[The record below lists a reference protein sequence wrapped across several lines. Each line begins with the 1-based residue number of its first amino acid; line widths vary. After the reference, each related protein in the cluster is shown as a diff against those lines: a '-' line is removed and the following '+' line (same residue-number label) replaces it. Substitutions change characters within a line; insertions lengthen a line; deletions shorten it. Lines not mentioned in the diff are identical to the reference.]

1 MPGSTFD
8 DLQTHNASL
17 IMKSLEVGVFAGP
30 STAPAVTTLTDP
42 TSKLLMAL
50 PAGYGDLGWLSDD
63 GAQFSSDISTSD
75 ITGAGSTAPLR
86 SDITA
91 DTTTLQVACLETNM
105 QSIGIY
111 TGQDMTAVVPN
122 ATSGEVSIAKPT
134 RPVSKFYRV
143 LAIGVDFV
151 DGAGEFY
158 VGRFLPNMKV
168 TDKDDQAFQSS
179 DDSPVTWSV
188 TLTAFEDS
196 TLGYAEKYFW
206 GGPGWFAKLAAMG
219 FTIDDG

>member
-8 DLQTHNASL
+8 DLQSHNASL
-17 IMKSLEVGVFAGP
+17 IMKSLEVGVYVGP

-50 PAGYGDLGWLSDD
+50 PTGWGDLGWLSDD

-86 SDITA
+86 SDITG

-111 TGQDMTAVVPN
+111 TGQDMTAVVPDV
-122 ATSGEVSIAKPT
+122 TSGEVSIAKPT
-134 RPVSKFYRV
+134 RPVSTFYRV

-168 TDKDDQAFQSS
+168 TDKDDQAYQSS

-206 GGPGWFAKLAAMG
+206 GGPGWFAKLEAMG
-219 FTIDDG
+219 FTVTP

>member
-8 DLQTHNASL
+8 DLQKHNAGL
-17 IMKSLEVGVFAGP
+17 IMKSLEVGVFVGP

-42 TSKLLMAL
+42 TSKLLMEL
-50 PAGYGDLGWLSDD
+50 PTGWGDLGWLSDD
-63 GAQFSSDISTSD
+63 GAQFSSDINTSD

-111 TGQDMTAVVPN
+111 TGQDMTAVTPS
-122 ATSGEVSIAKPT
+122 ASGEVSIAKPT
-134 RPVSKFYRV
+134 RPVSTYYRV
-143 LAIGVDFV
+143 LAVGVDFV

-158 VGRFLPNMKV
+158 VARFLPRVKV
-168 TDKDDQAFQSS
+168 TDKDDQAYQSS

-206 GGPGWFAKLAAMG
+206 GGPGWFAKLADMG
-219 FTIDDG
+219 FPAGT

>member
-1 MPGSTFD
+1 MTGTTFD
-8 DLQTHNASL
+8 DAQTHNAAL
-17 IMKSLEVGVFAGP
+17 IMKSLEVGVFIGP

-42 TSKLLMAL
+42 TDKLLMAL

-111 TGQDMTAVVPN
+111 TGTDMTAVTPN

-134 RPVSKFYRV
+134 RPVSQYYRV

-151 DGAGEFY
+151 DGSGEFY
-158 VGRFLPNMKV
+158 VARFLPRMKV
-168 TDKDDQAFQSS
+168 TDRDDQAYQSS
-179 DDSPVTWSV
+179 DDSPVTYSV
-188 TLTAFEDS
+188 TLTAFEDP

-206 GGPGWFAKLAAMG
+206 GGPGFFAKLADMG
-219 FTIDDG
+219 FETGA

>member
-1 MPGSTFD
+1 MAGSTFD
-8 DLQTHNASL
+8 DVQAHDLSL
-17 IMKSLEVGVFAGP
+17 IMKTLEVGVFVAP
-30 STAPAVTTLTDP
+30 YTAPAVTSLTDS
-42 TSKLLMAL
+42 TDKMLAAL
-50 PAGYGDLGWLSDD
+50 PTGYSDLGWLSDD

-111 TGQDMTAVVPN
+111 TGTDMSTVTPN
-122 ATSGEVSIAKPT
+122 ATSGEVKISKPT
-134 RPVSKFYRV
+134 RPVSKYYRV
-143 LAIGVDFV
+143 LAIGVDLV
-151 DGAGEFY
+151 DGAGEY
-158 VGRFLPNMKV
+158 YIARFLPRAKV
-168 TDKDDQAFQSS
+168 TDKDDQAYQSS

-188 TLTAFEDS
+188 TLTAFEDPA
-196 TLGYAEKYFW
+196 LGTAEEFFY

-219 FTIDDG
+219 FDTGA